1 MARGGAR
8 PGAGRK
14 KDIPDGIKLN
24 VRGMA
29 SVHGKKAIEELARIA
44 FKAEKDETRVAACKE
59 LLDRAYGKAT
69 QAIEHSGGMTLT
81 HEQVLDELEKR
92 ANGSDAHEH
101 AH

>member
-14 KDIPDGIKLN
+14 KGAISEMALGVKT
-24 VRGMA
+24 MA

-44 FKAEKDETRVAACKE
+44 FKAPKDETRVAACKE

-92 ANGSDAHEH
+92 ANGSDAREH
-101 AH
+101 TH